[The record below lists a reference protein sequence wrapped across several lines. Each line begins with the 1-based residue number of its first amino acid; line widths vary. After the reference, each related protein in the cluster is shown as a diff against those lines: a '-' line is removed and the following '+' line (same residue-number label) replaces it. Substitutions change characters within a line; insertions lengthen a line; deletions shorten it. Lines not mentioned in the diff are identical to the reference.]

1 MGGKINEFPVP
12 VRGSPRGWDVPYGV
26 LYSSDEK
33 VAEGCMRDG
42 TVERGKKQCGENG
55 TQAPLPK
62 SKTVGKREAVE

>member
-1 MGGKINEFPVP
+1 
-12 VRGSPRGWDVPYGV
+12 
-26 LYSSDEK
+26 
-33 VAEGCMRDG
+33 MRDG